1 MEIMGEIYA
10 LLAAVCWMITAIAF
24 EIAGKEV
31 GTNTV
36 NILKL
41 IFAFIFMGFILY
53 FTGNRVMLTNI
64 PFDSWKFLSISG
76 FIGFVLGDFFLINA
90 FVMLGSRVSLLIM
103 SSAPIIS
110 AILGFFVFNEVL
122 SVYSIIGM
130 TLTLIGITMVLLV
143 KDKKEKKIKLSHPV
157 KGIVYA
163 SLGALGQAV
172 GLIFSKLGMADL
184 NIFEATQIRILA
196 GVIGLTLIFTFR
208 NDWYKLKKAFTN
220 KKVFLS
226 ILIGAL
232 FGLALGVV
240 FSLLAIKNTSV
251 GIASTIMAIAPV
263 LIIPISIK
271 VFKEKVD
278 FKAILGAFIAIAGV
292 TVLMIF

>member
-1 MEIMGEIYA
+1 MEIYGEFFA
-10 LLAAVCWMITAIAF
+10 LMAAVCWMITAIAF

-41 IFAFIFMGFILY
+41 IFAFIFMGFILLV
-53 FTGNRVMLTNI
+53 TGNDVFLMNV
-64 PFDSWKFLSISG
+64 PADAWKFLSISG

-90 FVMLGSRVSLLIM
+90 FVMLGSRISLLIM
-103 SSAPIIS
+103 SAAPPIS
-110 AILGFFVFNEVL
+110 AILGYFVFDEVL
-122 SVYSIIGM
+122 STYSIIGM
-130 TLTLIGITMVLLV
+130 VLTITGISIVLLV
-143 KDKKEKKIKLSHPV
+143 KDQNEKKIKLSHPI
-157 KGIVYA
+157 KGIIYA

-172 GLIFSKLGMADL
+172 GLIFSKMGMGDL
-184 NIFEATQIRILA
+184 NIFAATQIRILA
-196 GVIGLTLIFTFR
+196 GVVGLIIIFAYRNEWHLITSA
-208 NDWYKLKKAFTN
+208 LKK
-220 KKVFLS
+220 KKALIS
-226 ILIGAL
+226 IIIGAL

-240 FSLLAIKNTSV
+240 FSLLALRNTSV

-271 VFKEKVD
+271 FFNEHVD
-278 FKAILGAFIAIAGV
+278 FKAIIGAFVAIAGV